1 MKKTLIV
8 SLLAFASIA
17 QAHDLW
23 VDVPAQIPSDSI
35 LKANMGYGHYPYVE
49 KIPEARL
56 KIFAPMEVISQDGEL
71 MALTGYSN
79 IQTNILVTKCRR
91 LENGK
96 FKRFT

>member
-1 MKKTLIV
+1 MKKTLIA
-8 SLLAFASIA
+8 SLLAFISIA

-56 KIFAPMEVISQDGEL
+56 KIFAPMEVISQWLLLGN
-71 MALTGYSN
+71 SN